1 VREEEKVA
9 RDVYLHLYD
18 LHSLQI
24 FSKISASEQYH
35 MDAMKL
41 LIDKYKLQDPVE
53 QTADIRGEFVNSE
66 LETLYQELISK
77 GELSLEEAIKV
88 GGYIEEMDRVDLT
101 RRLEAVDNEDIKLVL
116 QNLRR
121 GSANHL
127 RAFSREYENI
137 TGQKYTPQI
146 LCPEDYEYI
155 VTNCLPGSDC
165 NISLQCQ
172 Y

>member
-1 VREEEKVA
+1 MIVPIPWQIQILTILLRFLLSRYLTYRIKNLIHQNILFVREEEKVA

-41 LIDKYKLQDPVE
+41 LIDKCKFQDPVE

-116 QNLRR
+116 QNL
-121 GSANHL
+121 AI
-127 RAFSREYENI
+127 AI
-137 TGQKYTPQI
+137 
-146 LCPEDYEYI
+146 
-155 VTNCLPGSDC
+155 
-165 NISLQCQ
+165 
-172 Y
+172 